1 MPIASG
7 SAARADL
14 SAFRRFMSYIAAMEP
29 ARIRIASARDN
40 AEAALIRSI
49 LGAHG
54 IKAVVSG
61 EQHASML
68 GGLAG
73 PMISLDV
80 WVDREDGA
88 HAAELIEQLRS
99 GTPAPD
105 DDEDDEDDDE
115 PTPVTELDPH
125 DADLGREDPDDR
137 DRPIQHWGIES
148 RRRTGVVLL
157 LACCVTFGTAHLY
170 TRAWMR
176 GFALAAIEIVGLR
189 QIGAHTGIGAA
200 MVAGAV
206 AADLIGAMIRVRRQV
221 RDARLPTA
229 HLRR

>member
-1 MPIASG
+1 
-7 SAARADL
+7 
-14 SAFRRFMSYIAAMEP
+14 MEP
-29 ARIRIASARDN
+29 ARIRVASARDN
-40 AEAALIRSI
+40 AESALIRSI

-80 WVDREDGA
+80 WVDREDGERA
-88 HAAELIEQLRS
+88 VALIRQLRD
-99 GTPAPD
+99 GTPAPGEDDDD
-105 DDEDDEDDDE
+105 DDEDLTDVDQPD
-115 PTPVTELDPH
+115 PPASHLDAH
-125 DADLGREDPDDR
+125 DADLADEDSDEP
-137 DRPIQHWGIES
+137 DRPVQHWGIES

-176 GFALAAIEIVGLR
+176 GIALAAIEIVGLR
-189 QIGAHTGIGAA
+189 QMGPHAAIGAA

-206 AADLIGAMIRVRRQV
+206 LTDLIGAMIRVRRQV